1 MLFKFLFY
9 FIINITF
16 NYNTHYYCNTHK
28 IYYNKL
34 EKKPS
39 IYINFYNE
47 NKNNDENND
56 NFSFEFESI
65 LINIFNISK
74 CSKKNNIEDFILFFL
89 NNIKI
94 QQSMGD
100 WTPNM
105 KIKRYKN
112 NINSQNKKKIR
123 KNMNPYQYLYLNLN
137 LKENIYLLLKIEG
150 LKTNYIY
157 NWEQILLLN
166 QGDDWN
172 KAFSNQEQ
180 LDIKLKPV
188 EFISKKQNS
197 HHYFPF
203 KKPYNYIYN
212 IFNPNCNTKL
222 NYLLNSF
229 KNTTIEIYISKLNL
243 NLNLHSMFINTDDFY
258 HFLQNQLLSF
268 LVCLI

>member
-16 NYNTHYYCNTHK
+16 NYNINYYCNTHK
-28 IYYNKL
+28 LQYNKL
-34 EKKPS
+34 ENKPS

-47 NKNNDENND
+47 NENDD
-56 NFSFEFESI
+56 NFSFEFENI
-65 LINIFNISK
+65 LTNIFNISK
-74 CSKKNNIEDFILFFL
+74 CYKKNNIEDFILFFL

-94 QQSMGD
+94 QQPTGD
-100 WTPNM
+100 WASDM
-105 KIKRYKN
+105 KIKRYEN
-112 NINSQNKKKIR
+112 NINIQNKNKKKIR
-123 KNMNPYQYLYLNLN
+123 KNTNPYQYLYLNLN
-137 LKENIYLLLKIEG
+137 LKENVYLLLKIEG

-157 NWEQILLLN
+157 DWDQVLLLN

-180 LDIKLKPV
+180 LDMKLKPF

-197 HHYFPF
+197 QHYFPF

-212 IFNPNCNTKL
+212 IFNPNCNTKF

-258 HFLQNQLLSF
+258 YFLQNQLLSF